1 MSETAPDGS
10 PVDLYAQLPQRG
22 EGEIVARAVGRDSEI
37 LELGCGAGR
46 ITRQLLA
53 RGFRVVAVDQSE
65 EMLAHVEGAER
76 VRADI
81 ETLELGRR
89 FDAVLLA
96 SNLVNA
102 ESDEQRRA
110 FLDTCR
116 RNVAEGGVVVIEGLP
131 LGWRP
136 APDESRLGD
145 IVTRVVDVAVDGD
158 VVRGVVEYER
168 HTDHW
173 RHPFAMRVFDEGGLR
188 AALAEAGLQLQRF
201 LDDHGSWLTA
211 VPAPRGRA

>member
-1 MSETAPDGS
+1 
-10 PVDLYAQLPQRG
+10 
-22 EGEIVARAVGRDSEI
+22 
-37 LELGCGAGR
+37 
-46 ITRQLLA
+46 
-53 RGFRVVAVDQSE
+53 
-65 EMLAHVEGAER
+65 MLAHVEGAER
-76 VRADI
+76 VCAEI